1 MCYRILFNPFYL
13 VSGLRRNEKV
23 KKFISVLMVLVF
35 MLSFATP
42 AFAVEQDS
50 NTDDEIP
57 VRYQFL
63 DVISASAE
71 KKSFGFITCN
81 SSYVCV
87 SPNTTKVLY
96 CYLQRVD
103 LNGSGGWQIYKSAS
117 VTSTDANEFIEKT
130 WFAPSGYAY
139 RTYSVVVIKNS
150 TGATL
155 EIANCIS
162 HVIYK
167 Y

>member
-1 MCYRILFNPFYL
+1 MAL
-13 VSGLRRNEKV
+13 VL
-23 KKFISVLMVLVF
+23 
-35 MLSFATP
+35 MLSFSMP

-63 DVISASAE
+63 DVISAAAI
-71 KKSFGFITCN
+71 KKPLGFILCN
-81 SSYVCV
+81 SSYNCV

-117 VTSTDANEFIEKT
+117 ITSTDVSDVIEKT

-139 RTYSVVVIKNS
+139 RTYTVVVIKNS

-155 EIANCIS
+155 EIANCTS

-167 Y
+167 